1 MRLTP
6 AGSDRSEDPG
16 PALLWSDAH
25 LLAVAKPAG
34 LLVHRTRLALGETA
48 SVLDALRRRLGGTL
62 FPLHRLDRPTS
73 GLLLFAR
80 SVEAARAFGAL
91 LAAGAVEKRYLAVVR
106 GWPADRGVIEHPLRE
121 EHDPVAEPRARPD
134 KPAREARTDFSRLA
148 TVELPH
154 AVGRY
159 ASARYALVEARPLTG
174 RRHQI
179 RRHFAHISHPV
190 LGDTTHGDG
199 RQNRFCREG
208 LACRRLLLAA
218 TGVDFTHPLTGEPLS
233 LRAPLEADYA
243 ALVER
248 LGWAEAVARALAPV
262 RPG

>member
-1 MRLTP
+1 MTAAPGAAASRAEP
-6 AGSDRSEDPG
+6 A
-16 PALLWSDAH
+16 PAPLWADEH

-48 SVLDALRRRLGGTL
+48 SALDVLRRQLGGTL
-62 FPLHRLDRPTS
+62 LPLHRLDRPTS

-91 LAAGAVEKRYLAVVR
+91 LASGAMDKRYLAVVR
-106 GWPADRGVIEHPLRE
+106 GWPAEAGVIEHPLRE
-121 EHDPVAEPRARPD
+121 EPDPVAEPRARRD

-148 TVELPH
+148 TVELPE

-159 ASARYALVEARPLTG
+159 ASARYALVEARPQTG

-179 RRHFAHISHPV
+179 RRHMAHISHPV

-199 RQNRFCREG
+199 RHNRFCREG

-218 TGVDFTHPLTGEPLS
+218 TGLDFTHPMTGQALS

-248 LGWAEAVARALAPV
+248 LGWTEAVARALAPLS
-262 RPG
+262 PG